1 MTAVNFPLMMSDHAE
16 SSLRE
21 LDAEIAKT
29 TAHLTRLHQERMQLM
44 AHVTLHQAFNPHQE
58 STHDAV

>member
-16 SSLRE
+16 NSLRE

-29 TAHLTRLHQERMQLM
+29 TAHLTKLHVERMQLM
-44 AHVTLHQAFNPHQE
+44 AHVTLHQAFNL
-58 STHDAV
+58 SSDAV